1 MIFPPSISLFGYK
14 VFFFCIGSKKNV
26 TFLTACSSIIGTSN
40 YLVWSWKI
48 YHQKMILKEPFSILE
63 VPILRNL
70 TTSSKFLL
78 LQKITLVIAIKAQKY
93 NNMLWIELKDYSKKQ
108 VNERIAI
115 QATITKKPFCWIICI
130 TYQQPQHYFFFVKLV
145 KIVKFQHSMM
155 KFINWR

>member
-1 MIFPPSISLFGYK
+1 MIFFSFNKFVFGYE
-14 VFFFCIGSKKNV
+14 VFCIGSKKNNV

-115 QATITKKPFCWIICI
+115 QDTIIKKTLLLNHLHHLP
-130 TYQQPQHYFFFVKLV
+130 TTTALFFF
-145 KIVKFQHSMM
+145 FSW
-155 KFINWR
+155 NWWKS